1 MKMLAASLSILAV
14 AAVTGCG
21 STRPAMDQAA
31 PIVPQNVSYRSGTG
45 VVDNV
50 LFTPAPISSASGGTA
65 TGASGHPAGT
75 SATDRPS
82 PAVGAQSNYAGRL
95 VRLAIRM
102 DSGGDIQYID
112 TDTNEFK
119 KGDRVELTADRLIR
133 KL

>member
-21 STRPAMDQAA
+21 STRPALDHAA

-75 SATDRPS
+75 SATDR
-82 PAVGAQSNYAGRL
+82 L
-95 VRLAIRM
+95 VRLAIKM

-119 KGDRVELTADRLIR
+119 KGDRVELTADHLIR